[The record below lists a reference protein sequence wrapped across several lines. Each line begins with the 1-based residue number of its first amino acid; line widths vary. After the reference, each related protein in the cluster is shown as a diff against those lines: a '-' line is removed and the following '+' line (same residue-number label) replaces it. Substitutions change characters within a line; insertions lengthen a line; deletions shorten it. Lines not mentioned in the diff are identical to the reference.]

1 MKNGKYETFKDIQ
14 EYLDDLYSS
23 LSDYSAE
30 ELRHILLY
38 QPAMNMQS
46 IYNTLE
52 TIMPIVSGEHRNF
65 IQTHLINLAI
75 EIKYHKKYIEKEIIK
90 K

>member
-1 MKNGKYETFKDIQ
+1 MLDRKHKTFKDIQ

-38 QPAMNMQS
+38 QPAMNLQS

-52 TIMPIVSGEHRNF
+52 TSMPIISEEHRNF
-65 IQTHLINLAI
+65 IQTFLINLAI
-75 EIKYHKKYIEKEIIK
+75 EIKYHKKYIEKELIK